1 MIGWALKENQI
12 YGKKGGG
19 KQIGDKVKEYL
30 QIYFLFGNMDRS
42 QQFSAKDMSEE
53 LKERVKLGELTSK
66 ELPTI
71 KTIEGW
77 ISRFAASHKKSMAQK
92 ILEETK
98 IKIND
103 ILKIHSCLL

>member
-1 MIGWALKENQI
+1 MGLE
-12 YGKKGGG
+12 GKSSLWKKRGG

-92 ILEETK
+92 LLEECQNK
-98 IKIND
+98 NK
-103 ILKIHSCLL
+103 

>member
-1 MIGWALKENQI
+1 VIGWALKENQI

-30 QIYFLFGNMDRS
+30 QIYFLSGNMDRS
-42 QQFSAKDMSEE
+42 QRFSAKDMLEE
-53 LKERVKLGELTSK
+53 LEERVKLGELASE

-92 ILEETK
+92 ILEENQNK
-98 IKIND
+98 NQ
-103 ILKIHSCLL
+103 